1 MMRLSNI
8 ICLLFLA
15 PCALLAQPDRI
26 TAPIDARRT
35 IVLKGNVH
43 PSAQSRFDLGPVEP
57 AFRVGYITLML
68 KKTDAQQAALE
79 QLLEQQQNP
88 ASPSYHNWLTPE
100 QYADRFGLSQSD
112 LDKISAWLRSE
123 GFTVEY
129 TARGRNWLTFSGT
142 AGQVLAT
149 FHTQVHRYRVDGE
162 MHFAAAAEPSVP
174 ASLEPLVAGL
184 LGLDD
189 FYPKPPRHPAP
200 ANTSSTGAHTLV
212 PDDIATIYDI
222 TKLYQ
227 ATINGA
233 NIDGTGQSVVV
244 VGQTAIDP
252 TDVQGFRSKYNLPA
266 LNLTMTLNPNSSDP
280 GTNSKDVP
288 EADLDLEWASA
299 VAQKANFIYV
309 YGTSADGAVTY
320 AIDNNLAPV
329 ITESYGNC
337 ETQVTSS
344 SSSYYRSEAQKAAT
358 EGITWLA
365 STGDS
370 GAADCDEGVNIASH
384 GLAVNFPASIPEVTA
399 VGGTEFSEAGKAYW
413 NAANGPN
420 GGSAISYIPEMAWND
435 TSVNVAAGAGLAAT
449 GGGASS
455 IYAKPAWQTG
465 NNVPSDNV
473 RDVPD
478 ISLDGAN
485 DHDPY
490 NVMTGGSMV
499 LEGGTSVSTPVFA
512 GIVALLNQYVVA
524 NKAQS
529 KPGLGNINPTLYHLA
544 ASAPSAFHDIT
555 TGDNI
560 VPCEQGT
567 PDCPAAGQFGYS
579 AGPGYDLATGLGSVD
594 VYNLVTQWSGTPA
607 IASTTTVTANPT
619 SILTTGS
626 TTLTATV
633 SAGTGSATPSGSV
646 FFTLGSGGAVLAT
659 ANLSGSGAVAT
670 AAVRVFGTQLA
681 LGNNSITASY
691 GGVTGFGAS
700 SGSATVSVSV
710 PATSTTTTVTANPT
724 SITAGGSTA
733 LTATVKASSG
743 STAPTGSVAFALGSK
758 SLGVINLS
766 GSGGT
771 ATALLTVN
779 ASQLTAGNNTITASY
794 GASNGFSASSGSVTV
809 TLSVSTGPSHVV
821 PSVTPNPVFQQAPD
835 ADGYTFFYTLRLS
848 EIAGNATTLTGF
860 TIAGTDH
867 SSDIPSW
874 FGSGSIPA
882 NGTIAASVRSQ
893 IGTLPVNRVYTFSGT
908 DASGSQWTQQI
919 TVPFLAQPSAAS
931 MVLSS
936 SPATVVPDTNNCSSQ
951 YPYYQQLNLQ
961 EQNGYEVQL
970 TRFLWGGN
978 DDSSTIGKWFGSWRL
993 APFGS
998 LEAAIC
1004 WSVSPPPPTTF
1015 YYEVDGTDTAGNKV
1029 TANLYVPFQSAAPN
1043 AGALTVSKSSVSMS
1057 ASPSQS
1063 AATTANVNAPSG
1075 QAWTVGAFPASER
1088 SGWLVVSPLSG
1099 TGPATVTLVAAAP
1112 GLANGVYTTTLVF
1125 QSANT
1130 TPQFVNVPVTFTIG
1144 ASSAISI
1151 AAVAHGASYQHLYAP
1166 GMLVSVFGTNLAAA
1180 EQLASTLPLPLTM
1193 GGVSATV
1200 NGIAAPLLYVSPS
1213 QLNIQ
1218 IPYETTTG
1226 TALLAVS
1233 NNGLVATNS
1242 FSVSPSA
1249 PGLFTQNQQGTGPIT
1264 ATSSGGRGQQFA
1276 LYVTGAGEVS
1286 PPIANGAV
1294 PTGTQV
1300 PVPLLPVSVTVGG
1313 VAATLDYV
1321 GLPSWSVGTLQV
1333 NFTVPPN
1340 APLGPQPVVVT
1351 VGTASSP
1358 VAVTFTVQ

>member
-1 MMRLSNI
+1 M
-8 ICLLFLA
+8 
-15 PCALLAQPDRI
+15 AQP
-26 TAPIDARRT
+26 
-35 IVLKGNVH
+35 
-43 PSAQSRFDLGPVEP
+43 RFDQGPVEP
-57 AFRVGYITLML
+57 AFRLSYITLML

-79 QLLEQQQNP
+79 QLLQQQQDP
-88 ASPSYHNWLTPE
+88 ASPNYHDWLTPE

-129 TARGRNWLTFSGT
+129 TARGRDWLAFSGT

-149 FHTQVHRYRVDGE
+149 FHTQIHRYRVDGE

-189 FYPKPPRHPAP
+189 FYPKPPRRPAP
-200 ANTSSTGAHTLV
+200 ANTSSTGGHTLV

-227 ATINGA
+227 ATINGT

-266 LNLTMTLNPNSSDP
+266 LNLTMRLNPNSSDP
-280 GTNSKDVP
+280 GTNSKAVP

-309 YGTSADGAVTY
+309 YGTSADGAATY
-320 AIDNNLAPV
+320 AIDQDLAPV

-337 ETQVTSS
+337 EAQVTSS
-344 SSSYYRSEAQKAAT
+344 SSSYYRSEAQKAGT

-384 GLAVNFPASIPEVTA
+384 GLAVNFPASIPEITA

-413 NAANGPN
+413 NTANGPN

-524 NKAQS
+524 TKAQS
-529 KPGLGNINPTLYHLA
+529 KPGVGNINPTLYHLA

-555 TGDNI
+555 TGSNI

-567 PDCPAAGQFGYS
+567 PNCPAAGQFGYS
-579 AGPGYDLATGLGSVD
+579 AGTGYDLATGLGSVD
-594 VYNLVTQWSGTPA
+594 VYNLVTQWNGSSAIGT
-607 IASTTTVTANPT
+607 TTTVTANPT
-619 SILTTGS
+619 SILATGS

-659 ANLSGSGAVAT
+659 AELSGSGAVAT

-681 LGNNSITASY
+681 FGNNSITASY

-700 SGSATVSVSV
+700 SGSVTVSVGV
-710 PATSTTTTVTANPT
+710 PSTSTTVTANPA
-724 SITAGGSTA
+724 SITASGSTA
-733 LTATVKASSG
+733 LTATVKAASG
-743 STAPTGSVAFALGSK
+743 SATPTGSVSFTLGST

-771 ATALLTVN
+771 ATASLTVN
-779 ASQLTAGNNTITASY
+779 ASHLNTGTNLITASY
-794 GASNGFSASSGSVTV
+794 GGATGFSPSSASVTV
-809 TLSVSTGPSHVV
+809 NVNIYTGSSIVV
-821 PSVTPNPVFQQAPD
+821 PSVAPNPVFQQAPD
-835 ADGYTFFYTLRLS
+835 ANGYTFFYTLRLS
-848 EIAGNATTLTGF
+848 EIAGTAATLTGLA
-860 TIAGTDH
+860 IAGTDH
-867 SSDIPSW
+867 SSDIQSW
-874 FGSGSIPA
+874 FGSASIPA
-882 NGTIAASVRSQ
+882 NGTISASLESQ
-893 IGTLPVNRVYTFSGT
+893 PTTVPVNFVFGFSGT
-908 DASGSQWTQQI
+908 DASGAKWTDQL
-919 TVPFLAQPSAAS
+919 TVPFLAQPSFAS
-931 MVLSS
+931 MTLVSL
-936 SPATVVPDTNNCSSQ
+936 PATVALIPDTTHGCASSG
-951 YPYYQQLNLQ
+951 PYYQQLNLE
-961 EQNGYEVQL
+961 EQNGYGVQL
-970 TRFLWGGN
+970 TRFLAGGH
-978 DDSSTIGKWFGSWRL
+978 DLTSAIQSYFGSLRL

-998 LEAAIC
+998 LTAGLC
-1004 WSVSPPPPTTF
+1004 WNITNPQTVS
-1015 YYEVDGTDTAGNKV
+1015 YEIDGTDTAGHTIIATLSV
-1029 TANLYVPFQSAAPN
+1029 SFQNPTSSP
-1043 AGALTVSKSSVSMS
+1043 GALTVSRSSVAMNASPTES
-1057 ASPSQS
+1057 AS
-1063 AATTANVNAPSG
+1063 TTVNVTVPAG
-1075 QAWTVGAFPASER
+1075 EGWTVSVFPASQQ
-1088 SGWLVVSPLSG
+1088 SGWLTVFPLSG
-1099 TGPATVTLVAAAP
+1099 TGPATVNLVAAAP
-1112 GLANGVYTTTLVF
+1112 GLTNGAYTTTLVF
-1125 QSANT
+1125 QSPNT

-1144 ASSAISI
+1144 PSI
-1151 AAVAHGASYQHLYAP
+1151 GGVANGASFAHTYAP
-1166 GMLVSVFGTNLAAA
+1166 GMVLSVFGTNLANATQTA
-1180 EQLASTLPLPLTM
+1180 YALPLPPTM
-1193 GGVSATV
+1193 AGVSATV
-1200 NGIAAPLLYVSPS
+1200 NGIAAPLYYVSPT

-1218 IPYETTTG
+1218 VPYETAAG
-1226 TALLAVS
+1226 TALLAVN
-1233 NNGLVATNS
+1233 NNGQVATS
-1242 FSVSPSA
+1242 TFTVAASA
-1249 PGLFTQNQQGTGPIT
+1249 PGIYLQSGNAIT
-1264 ATSSGGRGQQFA
+1264 PNASGSRGQIYTLFI
-1276 LYVTGAGEVS
+1276 TGAGEVS
-1286 PPIANGAV
+1286 PQVATGAG
-1294 PTGTQV
+1294 PAGTQV
-1300 PVPLLPVSVTVGG
+1300 PVPLLPVSMTIGG
-1313 VAATLDYV
+1313 VAVPPQGMIYV
-1321 GLPSWSVGTLQV
+1321 GIPSWSVGTLQI
-1333 NFTVPPN
+1333 NFQVPQS
-1340 APLGPQPVVVT
+1340 APVGLQSVVVT
-1351 VGTASSP
+1351 VGS
-1358 VAVTFTVQ
+1358 AVSAAANFTVQ